1 MAEESEA
8 IMTCDIILCSV
19 GGQGGLS
26 ASIILAR
33 AAMAAGFQVK
43 QSEIHGMSQRGGE
56 VLAHLRIADKEIY
69 SPTISKGK
77 ADIVFAFEPLEA
89 LRHLSWIS
97 PSNGT
102 IVSATAPVLNIPNY
116 PDLEIVLAEI
126 RKIPRSRLIDAED
139 IARQAGNVRTANL
152 VLIGAAMDLLP
163 LSPNAIEKE
172 IIELFSRKGE
182 SVIQANLK
190 AFEAGRALYH
200 G

>member
-1 MAEESEA
+1 
-8 IMTCDIILCSV
+8 
-19 GGQGGLS
+19 
-26 ASIILAR
+26 
-33 AAMAAGFQVK
+33 
-43 QSEIHGMSQRGGE
+43 
-56 VLAHLRIADKEIY
+56 
-69 SPTISKGK
+69 
-77 ADIVFAFEPLEA
+77 
-89 LRHLSWIS
+89 
-97 PSNGT
+97 
-102 IVSATAPVLNIPNY
+102 
-116 PDLEIVLAEI
+116 VLAEI

-163 LSPNAIEKE
+163 VSPNAIEKE

>member
-77 ADIVFAFEPLEA
+77 ADIVFAFE
-89 LRHLSWIS
+89 
-97 PSNGT
+97 SNGT

-163 LSPNAIEKE
+163 VSPNAIEKE

-182 SVIQANLK
+182 LVIQANLK

>member
-1 MAEESEA
+1 MAKESEE

-77 ADIVFAFEPLEA
+77 ADIMFALEPLEA

-97 PSNGT
+97 PSNGI
-102 IVSATAPVLNIPNY
+102 IVSATAPLLNIPDY
-116 PDLEIVLAEI
+116 PDLDTVLAEI
-126 RKIPRSRLIDAED
+126 RKIARVRLIDAEA
-139 IARQAGNVRTANL
+139 IARKSGNVRTANL

-163 LSPNAIEKE
+163 ISPDAIEKE

-182 SVIQANLK
+182 SVVQANLK

>member
-1 MAEESEA
+1 MAKESEE

-26 ASIILAR
+26 ASIIIAR

-77 ADIVFAFEPLEA
+77 ADIMFALEPLEA

-97 PSNGT
+97 PSNGI
-102 IVSATAPVLNIPNY
+102 IVSATAPVLNIPDY
-116 PDLEIVLAEI
+116 PDLDTVLAEI
-126 RKIPRSRLIDAED
+126 RKIARVRLIDAEA
-139 IARQAGNVRTANL
+139 IARKSGNVRTANL

-163 LSPNAIEKE
+163 ISPDAIEKE

-182 SVIQANLK
+182 SVVQANLK

>member
-1 MAEESEA
+1 MAKESEE

-26 ASIILAR
+26 ASIIIAR
-33 AAMAAGFQVK
+33 AAMAAGFQIK

-77 ADIVFAFEPLEA
+77 ADIMFALEPLEA

-97 PSNGT
+97 PSNGI
-102 IVSATAPVLNIPNY
+102 IVSATAPVLNIPDY
-116 PDLEIVLAEI
+116 PDLDTVLAEI
-126 RKIPRSRLIDAED
+126 RKIARVRLIDAEA
-139 IARQAGNVRTANL
+139 IARKSGNVRTANL

-163 LSPNAIEKE
+163 ISPDAIEKE

-182 SVIQANLK
+182 SVVQANLK

>member
-1 MAEESEA
+1 MAKESEE

-26 ASIILAR
+26 ASIIIAR

-56 VLAHLRIADKEIY
+56 VLAHLRFADKEIY

-77 ADIVFAFEPLEA
+77 ADIMFALEPLEA

-97 PSNGT
+97 PSNGI
-102 IVSATAPVLNIPNY
+102 IVSATAPVLNIPDY
-116 PDLEIVLAEI
+116 PDLDTVLAEI
-126 RKIPRSRLIDAED
+126 RKIARVRLIDAEA
-139 IARQAGNVRTANL
+139 IARKSGNVRTANL

-163 LSPNAIEKE
+163 ISPDAIEKE

-182 SVIQANLK
+182 SVVQANLK

>member
-26 ASIILAR
+26 ASIIIAR

-77 ADIVFAFEPLEA
+77 ADIMFALEPLEA

-97 PSNGT
+97 PSNGI
-102 IVSATAPVLNIPNY
+102 IVSATAPVLNIPDY
-116 PDLEIVLAEI
+116 PDLDTVLAEI
-126 RKIPRSRLIDAED
+126 RKIARVRLIDAEA
-139 IARQAGNVRTANL
+139 IARKSGNVRTANL

-163 LSPNAIEKE
+163 ISPDAIEKE

-182 SVIQANLK
+182 SVVQANLK

>member
-1 MAEESEA
+1 MAKESEE
-8 IMTCDIILCSV
+8 IMTCDIILCTV

-26 ASIILAR
+26 ASIIIAR

-77 ADIVFAFEPLEA
+77 ADIMFALEPLEA

-97 PSNGT
+97 PSNGI
-102 IVSATAPVLNIPNY
+102 IVSATAPVLNIPDY
-116 PDLEIVLAEI
+116 PDLDTVLAEI
-126 RKIPRSRLIDAED
+126 RKIARVRLIDAEA
-139 IARQAGNVRTANL
+139 IARKSGNVRTANL

-163 LSPNAIEKE
+163 ISPDAIEKE

-182 SVIQANLK
+182 SVVQANLK

>member
-1 MAEESEA
+1 MAKESEE

-26 ASIILAR
+26 ASIIIAR

-77 ADIVFAFEPLEA
+77 ADIMFALEPLEA

-97 PSNGT
+97 PSNGI
-102 IVSATAPVLNIPNY
+102 IVSATAPLLNIPDY
-116 PDLEIVLAEI
+116 PDLDTVLAEI
-126 RKIPRSRLIDAED
+126 RKIARVRLIDAEA
-139 IARQAGNVRTANL
+139 IARKSGNVRTANL

-163 LSPNAIEKE
+163 ISPDAIEKE

-182 SVIQANLK
+182 SVVQANLK